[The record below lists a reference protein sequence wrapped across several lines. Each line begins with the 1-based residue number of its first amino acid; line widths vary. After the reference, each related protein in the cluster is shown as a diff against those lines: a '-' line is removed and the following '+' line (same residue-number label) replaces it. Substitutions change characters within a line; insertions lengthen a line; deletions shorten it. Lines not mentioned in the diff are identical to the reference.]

1 MLLAKP
7 NTSNTMNAK
16 QFESFEECVA
26 YLTEY
31 TQPEVTIHMDEWIA
45 LGKILTVNP
54 DGTTTTPEYYPKRK
68 RNGEV
73 SMIRFDIESFM

>member
-7 NTSNTMNAK
+7 NTNNTLNSK
-16 QFESFEECVA
+16 HFESFEECQK

-31 TQPEVTIHMDEWIA
+31 TQPEVTIHVDEWIA
-45 LGKILTVNP
+45 LGKILTVNA
-54 DGTTTTPEYYPKRK
+54 DGTTTTPEFYSKRK

-73 SMIRFDIESFM
+73 KMIRFDINSFL

>member
-7 NTSNTMNAK
+7 NVSNNLNSK

-31 TQPEVTIHMDEWIA
+31 TQPDVTIHMDEWIA
-45 LGKILTVNP
+45 LGKILTVNS

-73 SMIRFDIESFM
+73 TMVRFDIESFV